1 MRRKRVYRYYCEHCK
16 KSNCSLPAMRKHERR
31 CTMNPERECGMC
43 MAAENYQISVR
54 KLTSLLPNPNDY
66 LIKTEWGDE
75 FHANFDK
82 ALKPALEALR
92 SKADNCPACILAA
105 IRQAGIPG
113 PAVRDFNFTAECK
126 TFWNDI
132 NPSDHTGEYY

>member
-1 MRRKRVYRYYCEHCK
+1 
-16 KSNCSLPAMRKHERR
+16 
-31 CTMNPERECGMC
+31 MNPERECGMC

-54 KLTSLLPNPNDY
+54 ELTSLLPNPNDY

-105 IRQAGIPG
+105 IRQAGIPV